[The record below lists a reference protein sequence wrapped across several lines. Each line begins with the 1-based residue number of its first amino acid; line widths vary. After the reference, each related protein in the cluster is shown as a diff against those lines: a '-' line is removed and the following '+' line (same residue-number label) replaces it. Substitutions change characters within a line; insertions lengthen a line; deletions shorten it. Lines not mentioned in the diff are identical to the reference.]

1 MKTFKIKQILKDEI
15 MERMTKK
22 ERNLKKKIREI
33 KKKNS
38 FTFHDEEMSWHPI
51 LLDALSNYYLTI

>member
-38 FTFHDEEMSWHPI
+38 FTFHDEEMS
-51 LLDALSNYYLTI
+51 

>member
-1 MKTFKIKQILKDEI
+1 MNTFKIKQILKDEI

-33 KKKNS
+33 KKKTPS
-38 FTFHDEEMSWHPI
+38 LFMMKR
-51 LLDALSNYYLTI
+51 